1 MEPAQWPR
9 AAINHIA
16 VWAMKGAEGREH
28 SFPFPYLLRAGLPCS
43 AAGKSLHPSV
53 HPPAFLPRKE
63 ARSAFRPPAR
73 FRLPPGAWARGDA
86 LRTQPSAFLSALPS
100 PRPSPSSQTS
110 GTKRSPVPAV
120 GQPLPSRG
128 RLWERAAVLRPQ
140 EQPAALPAPSVPQNL
155 SDSPPSTPPIPSW
168 GSGAALSCSWEA
180 KLELCVLRG
189 AGFFGEES
197 VPVQPRVKSP
207 RLQRSSPG
215 AEGGI
220 PRCYLWKG
228 LKYRQQRL
236 QLGARW
242 LNPAVGERG
251 HSLLPSASETT
262 AQSQDTARPRL
273 CLLMLTPKC

>member
-86 LRTQPSAFLSALPS
+86 LRTQPSAFPSALPS

-110 GTKRSPVPAV
+110 GTKGSPVPAV

-155 SDSPPSTPPIPSW
+155 SDNPPSTPPNPFM
-168 GSGAALSCSWEA
+168 
-180 KLELCVLRG
+180 
-189 AGFFGEES
+189 GF
-197 VPVQPRVKSP
+197 RRSP
-207 RLQRSSPG
+207 
-215 AEGGI
+215 E
-220 PRCYLWKG
+220 
-228 LKYRQQRL
+228 L
-236 QLGARW
+236 QLGSQIGALCAERRRLFW
-242 LNPAVGERG
+242 GGIHPRSAASKISTSSPLISGSRGRNPT
-251 HSLLPSASETT
+251 LLFVEGTEIPAAKAAAWSPLA
-262 AQSQDTARPRL
+262 
-273 CLLMLTPKC
+273 